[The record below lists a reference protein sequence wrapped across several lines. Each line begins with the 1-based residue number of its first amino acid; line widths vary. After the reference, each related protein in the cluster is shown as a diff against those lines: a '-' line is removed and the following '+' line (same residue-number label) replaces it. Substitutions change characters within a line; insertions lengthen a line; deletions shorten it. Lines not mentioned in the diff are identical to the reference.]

1 MKFKK
6 GIILA
11 AGKGTRLAPATKVT
25 VKPLLPLYDKPLL
38 YYALSNLIN
47 AGVREV
53 LFISQQQDISQFKKL
68 FGTGKQLGM
77 KFNYTYQKKQIGIP
91 DAINIAEK
99 FIAKK
104 PFILALAD
112 NLFIGKSFK
121 SILRQVQLTKSE
133 AAVLAVKT
141 KYPSKSAVIEFD
153 KKKNIQSI
161 IEKPKNPKSNLTIPG
176 LYFYDHQSIP
186 VIKKLKPSK
195 RGELEIVDVH
205 LYYLQRENLNVFPLN
220 KDVKWFDTGD
230 AEEMLE
236 ASNYVHKYQKKNK
249 TLVGSIEL
257 ESYKNG
263 WISKKQLKMLINQLP
278 GSNYKLSLE
287 HFYK

>member
-1 MKFKK
+1 MRFKK

-11 AGKGTRLAPATKVT
+11 AGKGTRLSPATKIT

-53 LFISQQQDISQFKKL
+53 LFISQKQDIPQFKKL
-68 FGTGKQLGM
+68 FSTGKQIGM
-77 KFNYTYQKKQIGIP
+77 KFSYSFQKKQIGIP
-91 DAINIAEK
+91 DAINVGKK
-99 FIAKK
+99 FIANK

-121 SILRQVQLTKSE
+121 SILNQVQSVRSG

-153 KKKNIQSI
+153 KRNKIKSI
-161 IEKPKNPKSNLTIPG
+161 IEKPKKPKSNLTIPG
-176 LYFYDHQSIP
+176 LYFYDQKSIS
-186 VIKKLKPSK
+186 VVKKLNPSK

-205 LYYLQRENLNVFPLN
+205 LSYLLEENLSVFPIKN
-220 KDVKWFDTGD
+220 NIKWFDTGD
-230 AEEMLE
+230 AVEMLE
-236 ASNYVHKYQKKNK
+236 ASNYVHKYQKKEK

-257 ESYKNG
+257 DAYING
-263 WISKKQLKMLINQLP
+263 LISKKQFKLLINQLP
-278 GSNYKLSLE
+278 NSNYKLSL
-287 HFYK
+287 KRCI

>member
-1 MKFKK
+1 MRFNK

-11 AGKGTRLAPATKVT
+11 AGRGTRLSPATKVT
-25 VKPLLPLYDKPLL
+25 AKPLLPLYDKPLL

-53 LFISQQQDISQFKKL
+53 LFISQKQDIPQFKKL

-77 KFNYTYQKKQIGIP
+77 KFSYTFQSKQIGIP
-91 DAINIAEK
+91 DAINIGEK

-112 NLFIGKSFK
+112 NLFIGESFRSTLKEVQSIKSG
-121 SILRQVQLTKSE
+121 
-133 AAVLAVKT
+133 AAILAVKT

-153 KKKNIQSI
+153 KKDNIKSI
-161 IEKPKNPKSNLTIPG
+161 IEKPKKPKSNLTIPG
-176 LYFYDHQSIP
+176 LYFYDQNSVSI
-186 VIKKLKPSK
+186 VKKLKPSK

-205 LYYLQRENLNVFPLN
+205 LSYLNQDSLSVFPTKKN
-220 KDVKWFDTGD
+220 VKWFDTGD
-230 AEEMLE
+230 AVEMLE
-236 ASNYVHKYQKKNK
+236 ASNYVHKYQKKQK

-257 ESYKNG
+257 DSYRNG
-263 WISKKQLKMLINQLP
+263 WISKKKLKLLIDQLP
-278 GSNYKLSLE
+278 NSNYKLSL
-287 HFYK
+287 KRNT

>member
-1 MKFKK
+1 MRFKK

-11 AGKGTRLAPATKVT
+11 AGKGTRLSPATKIT

-53 LFISQQQDISQFKKL
+53 LFISQKQDIPQFKKL
-68 FGTGKQLGM
+68 FSTGKQLGM
-77 KFNYTYQKKQIGIP
+77 KFSYSFQKKQIGIP
-91 DAINIAEK
+91 DAINVGKK
-99 FIAKK
+99 FIANK

-121 SILRQVQLTKSE
+121 SILNQVQSVRSG

-153 KKKNIQSI
+153 KRNKIKSI
-161 IEKPKNPKSNLTIPG
+161 IEKPKKPKSNLTIPG
-176 LYFYDHQSIP
+176 LYFYDQKSIS
-186 VIKKLKPSK
+186 VVKKLNPSK

-205 LYYLQRENLNVFPLN
+205 LSYLLEENLSVFPIKN
-220 KDVKWFDTGD
+220 NIKWFDTGD
-230 AEEMLE
+230 AVEMLE
-236 ASNYVHKYQKKNK
+236 ASNYVHKYQKKEK

-257 ESYKNG
+257 DAYING
-263 WISKKQLKMLINQLP
+263 LISKKQFKLLINQLP
-278 GSNYKLSLE
+278 NSNYKLSLKR
-287 HFYK
+287 YI

>member
-1 MKFKK
+1 MRFKK

-11 AGKGTRLAPATKVT
+11 AGKGTRLSPATKIT

-53 LFISQQQDISQFKKL
+53 LFISQKQDMPQFKKL

-77 KFNYTYQKKQIGIP
+77 KFSYSFQKKQIGIP
-91 DAINIAEK
+91 DAINVGKK
-99 FIAKK
+99 FIANK

-121 SILRQVQLTKSE
+121 SILNQVQSVRSG
-133 AAVLAVKT
+133 A
-141 KYPSKSAVIEFD
+141 
-153 KKKNIQSI
+153 
-161 IEKPKNPKSNLTIPG
+161 TIPG
-176 LYFYDHQSIP
+176 LYFYDQKSIS
-186 VIKKLKPSK
+186 VVKKLNPSK

-205 LYYLQRENLNVFPLN
+205 LSYLLEENLSVFPIKN
-220 KDVKWFDTGD
+220 NIKWFDTGD
-230 AEEMLE
+230 AVEMLE
-236 ASNYVHKYQKKNK
+236 ASNYVHKYQKKEK

-257 ESYKNG
+257 DAYING
-263 WISKKQLKMLINQLP
+263 LISKKQFKLLINQLP
-278 GSNYKLSLE
+278 NSNYKLSLKR
-287 HFYK
+287 YI

>member
-53 LFISQQQDISQFKKL
+53 LFISQKQDIPQFKKL

-77 KFNYTYQKKQIGIP
+77 KFSYTYQKKQIGIP

-121 SILRQVQLTKSE
+121 SVLRQVQLTKSE

-205 LYYLQRENLNVFPLN
+205 LHYLQRENLKVFPLN

>member
-1 MKFKK
+1 MRFKK

-11 AGKGTRLAPATKVT
+11 AGKGTRLSPATKIT

-53 LFISQQQDISQFKKL
+53 LFISQKQDIPQFKKL
-68 FGTGKQLGM
+68 FSTGKQLGM
-77 KFNYTYQKKQIGIP
+77 KFSYSFQKKQIGIP
-91 DAINIAEK
+91 DAINVGKK
-99 FIAKK
+99 FIANK

-121 SILRQVQLTKSE
+121 SILNQVQSVSSG

-153 KKKNIQSI
+153 KRNKIKSI
-161 IEKPKNPKSNLTIPG
+161 IEKPKKPKSNLTIPG
-176 LYFYDHQSIP
+176 LYFYDQKSIS
-186 VIKKLKPSK
+186 VVKKLNPSK

-205 LYYLQRENLNVFPLN
+205 LSYLLEENLSVFSIKN
-220 KDVKWFDTGD
+220 NIKWFDTGD
-230 AEEMLE
+230 AVEMLE
-236 ASNYVHKYQKKNK
+236 ASNYVHKYQKKEK

-257 ESYKNG
+257 DAYING
-263 WISKKQLKMLINQLP
+263 LISKKQFKLLINQLP
-278 GSNYKLSLE
+278 NSNYKLSLKR
-287 HFYK
+287 YI

>member
-53 LFISQQQDISQFKKL
+53 LFISQKQDIPQFKKL

-121 SILRQVQLTKSE
+121 SVLRQVQLTKSE

-205 LYYLQRENLNVFPLN
+205 LHYLQRENLNVFPLN

-263 WISKKQLKMLINQLP
+263 WISKKQLKILINQLP

>member
-53 LFISQQQDISQFKKL
+53 LFISQKQDIPQFKKL

-77 KFNYTYQKKQIGIP
+77 KFSYTYQKKQIGIP

-121 SILRQVQLTKSE
+121 SVLRQVQLTKSE

-161 IEKPKNPKSNLTIPG
+161 VEKPKNPKSNLTIPG

-186 VIKKLKPSK
+186 IIKKLKPSK

>member
-1 MKFKK
+1 MRFKK

-11 AGKGTRLAPATKVT
+11 AGKGTRLSPATKIT

-53 LFISQQQDISQFKKL
+53 LFISQKQDIPQFKKL
-68 FGTGKQLGM
+68 FSTGKQLGM
-77 KFNYTYQKKQIGIP
+77 KFSYSFQKKQIGIP
-91 DAINIAEK
+91 DAINVGKK
-99 FIAKK
+99 FIANK

-121 SILRQVQLTKSE
+121 SILNQVQSVRSG

-153 KKKNIQSI
+153 KKNKIKSI
-161 IEKPKNPKSNLTIPG
+161 IEKPKKPKSNLTIPG
-176 LYFYDHQSIP
+176 LYFYDQKSIS
-186 VIKKLKPSK
+186 VVKKLNPSK

-205 LYYLQRENLNVFPLN
+205 LSYLLEENLSVFPIKN
-220 KDVKWFDTGD
+220 NIKWFDTGD
-230 AEEMLE
+230 AVEMLE
-236 ASNYVHKYQKKNK
+236 ASNYVHKYQKKEK

-257 ESYKNG
+257 DAYING
-263 WISKKQLKMLINQLP
+263 WISKKQFKLLINQLP
-278 GSNYKLSLE
+278 NSNYKLSLKR
-287 HFYK
+287 YI

>member
-53 LFISQQQDISQFKKL
+53 LFISQKQDIPQFKKL

-121 SILRQVQLTKSE
+121 SVLRQVQLTKSE

-161 IEKPKNPKSNLTIPG
+161 VEKPKNPKSNLTIPG

-205 LYYLQRENLNVFPLN
+205 LHYLQRENLNVFPLN

>member
-53 LFISQQQDISQFKKL
+53 LFISQKQDIPQFKKL

-121 SILRQVQLTKSE
+121 SVLRQVQLTKSE

>member
-53 LFISQQQDISQFKKL
+53 LFISQKQDIPQFKKL

-121 SILRQVQLTKSE
+121 SVLRQVQLTKSE

-161 IEKPKNPKSNLTIPG
+161 VEKPKNPKSNLTIPG

-186 VIKKLKPSK
+186 IIKKLKPSK

>member
-53 LFISQQQDISQFKKL
+53 LFICQKQDIPQFKKL
-68 FGTGKQLGM
+68 FGNGKQLGM
-77 KFNYTYQKKQIGIP
+77 KFSYTYQKKQIGIP

-112 NLFIGKSFK
+112 NLFIGKNFK
-121 SILRQVQLTKSE
+121 SVLSQVQLTKSE
-133 AAVLAVKT
+133 AAILAVKT

-153 KKKNIQSI
+153 KKKNIKSI
-161 IEKPKNPKSNLTIPG
+161 TEKPKNPKSNLTIPG
-176 LYFYDHQSIP
+176 LYFYDHQSIS
-186 VIKKLKPSK
+186 VVKKLKPSK

-205 LYYLQRENLNVFPLN
+205 LSYLQRANLNVFQLN
-220 KDVKWFDTGD
+220 KGVKWFDTGD

-263 WISKKQLKMLINQLP
+263 WISKKQLKLLINQLP
-278 GSNYKLSLE
+278 GSNYKLRLE
-287 HFYK
+287 RFYK

>member
-1 MKFKK
+1 MRFKK

-11 AGKGTRLAPATKVT
+11 AGKGTRLSPATKIT

-53 LFISQQQDISQFKKL
+53 LFISQQQDIPQFKKL

-77 KFNYTYQKKQIGIP
+77 KFSYSFQKKQIGIP
-91 DAINIAEK
+91 DAINVGKK
-99 FIAKK
+99 FIANK

-121 SILRQVQLTKSE
+121 SILNQVQSIRSG

-153 KKKNIQSI
+153 KKNKIKSI
-161 IEKPKNPKSNLTIPG
+161 IEKPKKPKSNLTIPG
-176 LYFYDHQSIP
+176 LYFYDQKSIS
-186 VIKKLKPSK
+186 VVKKLSPSN

-205 LYYLQRENLNVFPLN
+205 LSYLLETNLRVFPVKN
-220 KDVKWFDTGD
+220 NIKWFDTGD
-230 AEEMLE
+230 AVEMLE
-236 ASNYVHKYQKKNK
+236 ASNYVHKYQKKEK

-257 ESYKNG
+257 DSYLNG
-263 WISKKQLKMLINQLP
+263 WISKKQFKLLIDQLP
-278 GSNYKLSLE
+278 NSNYKLSLKR
-287 HFYK
+287 HI

>member
-121 SILRQVQLTKSE
+121 SVLRQVQLTKSE

-161 IEKPKNPKSNLTIPG
+161 VEKPKNPKSNLTIPG

-186 VIKKLKPSK
+186 IIKKLKPSK

-205 LYYLQRENLNVFPLN
+205 LYYL
-220 KDVKWFDTGD
+220 
-230 AEEMLE
+230 
-236 ASNYVHKYQKKNK
+236 
-249 TLVGSIEL
+249 
-257 ESYKNG
+257 
-263 WISKKQLKMLINQLP
+263 
-278 GSNYKLSLE
+278 
-287 HFYK
+287 

>member
-53 LFISQQQDISQFKKL
+53 LFISQKQDIPQFKKL

-121 SILRQVQLTKSE
+121 SVLRQVQLTKSE

-263 WISKKQLKMLINQLP
+263 WISKKQLKILINQLP

>member
-53 LFISQQQDISQFKKL
+53 LFISQKQDIPQFKKL

-205 LYYLQRENLNVFPLN
+205 LHYLQRENLNVFPLN

-263 WISKKQLKMLINQLP
+263 WISKKQLKILINQLP